1 MDLSKIIKVEN
12 ILLERGRNA
21 VFGTLYLTT
30 HQMIFRSPGQKDE
43 ICILYPLIHTVERRP
58 PTTDPK
64 VWPLT
69 IRCRDFNIYTFSV
82 EIQDDATDV
91 FNKIQ
96 KLTCIGSIK
105 QVYAFEHMFEKKF
118 PSSDGWS
125 VYDVLQEYDR
135 MGVDNATGS
144 WRFSNVNRSYTF
156 CATYPRILVVPAK
169 ISDNVLNHAS
179 KFRSKNRIPVLSYL
193 HWHNKASI
201 TRSSQPMVGLKQN
214 RSIQDEKLIEAIFRS
229 NIKTLSERGSQ
240 SNLIIDARPTANAMV
255 NVAMGAGTENVENY
269 KNCERKFMGIDNI
282 HVMRES
288 LGKMVDVIH
297 TADANGLP
305 IKKHYLDKSGWLRHI
320 STLLESALVIIKNVH
335 IFGSHV
341 LVHCSDG
348 WDRTVQLTSI
358 SELCLDPY
366 YRTFRGFQVLIEK
379 EWVSFGHKFSD
390 RSGHLSNEKY
400 FINTASST
408 FNSVQSKF
416 SKQSHVREI
425 SPVFHQFLDCV
436 FQILSQFPTK
446 FEFNENFLIKLH
458 YHCYSCQFGTF
469 LCNSEKER
477 MDYKVTSETY
487 SVWNYFNSHKE
498 MFINP
503 LYNEKANPNDNND
516 DCVLFPDEKIVKY
529 WAGLFGKHDEEL
541 NGNNDEIREEK
552 VEGFAARIRWRSNSP
567 ISRPASPNVNSIVD
581 GNIWKDDTPSPS
593 LPFNKHVKLYEDN
606 PYYDPWKNNSNK
618 MGNNNFHTVK
628 DRSMSNEASTTK
640 DKLTNNDFNTIKDRF
655 MNNANSL
662 ARATIS
668 IGTSAYYNVTSLA
681 KSNFDL
687 GINET
692 TSPVEITNNTETQN
706 LREMESFSA
715 LSLSENSKNNN
726 SVTSNS
732 NVSTLFT
739 ESRSPR
745 QSISTNFSSY
755 TSFGRRES
763 FPSLGIKPS
772 SVPSS
777 PSSRVNSPSSDP
789 TSPLSSTSSRSN
801 SLSKKFNSESKVSSP
816 LSTPPIS
823 SPPATTELLKDL
835 PHPLYNVDVFS
846 SP

>member
-135 MGVDNATGS
+135 MGVDNAT
-144 WRFSNVNRSYTF
+144 
-156 CATYPRILVVPAK
+156 VPAK

-282 HVMRES
+282 HVMRE
-288 LGKMVDVIH
+288 MIH

-469 LCNSEKER
+469 LYEK
-477 MDYKVTSETY
+477 T
-487 SVWNYFNSHKE
+487 
-498 MFINP
+498 
-503 LYNEKANPNDNND
+503 
-516 DCVLFPDEKIVKY
+516 VKY

-606 PYYDPWKNNSNK
+606 PYYDPWKNNNNK